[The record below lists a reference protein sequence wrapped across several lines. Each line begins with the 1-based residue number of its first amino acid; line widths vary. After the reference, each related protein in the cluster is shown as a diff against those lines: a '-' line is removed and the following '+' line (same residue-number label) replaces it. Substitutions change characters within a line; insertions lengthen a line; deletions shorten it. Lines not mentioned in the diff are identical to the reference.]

1 MVNYFIKHYESGLG
15 FSGFLK
21 TVPYDT
27 RVHTYIWG
35 ELCCDV
41 GGDESGRCGDAV
53 RYAEQRARVL
63 RSEVYMI
70 DEVTRVG
77 APADCYP
84 YGQQGYGQDGPSVV
98 KVGEGHQEHR
108 CPHLA

>member
-1 MVNYFIKHYESGLG
+1 MVPCH
-15 FSGFLK
+15 
-21 TVPYDT
+21 T
-27 RVHTYIWG
+27 RVPTYIWG

-41 GGDESGRCGDAV
+41 GGDESRRRGDAV
-53 RYAEQRARVL
+53 RYAEQRAGVL
-63 RSEVYMI
+63 GSEVYMI

-77 APADCYP
+77 APADCYSD
-84 YGQQGYGQDGPSVV
+84 GQQGYGQDGPSMV